1 MSDSQ
6 GPMGPEE
13 TPQPPVIS
21 GSPIEIASGVF
32 VIPDGGVELVP
43 NVGVIVGDRAALV
56 VDSGLGPRNGK
67 IVRSIAEGLAD
78 DRPLFLTLT
87 HWHPEHGSGAQ
98 AFANATIIYNR
109 TQHEE
114 SREKAPGFLGMFSQ
128 FGEVVAQEL
137 ADVQLVDPHIVYDG
151 GAELDLGGKTVQLR
165 TWGPG
170 HTREDQGIY
179 LPEEKIL
186 FIGDLIECRSFPV
199 LSFFPPLDAEVDAA
213 KWVAVLDVIQSMDID
228 TVIPGHGEIG
238 DLGLLARTREYLE
251 TVQSETNRLADQGE
265 DPEKIAAIVV
275 PELIARY
282 PEWDAPPAWLLA
294 AGVQSVLAHRG

>member
-6 GPMGPEE
+6 APMGSEE
-13 TPQPPVIS
+13 TRPPPVIT
-21 GSPIEIASGVF
+21 GSPTEIAAGVF

-67 IVRSIAEGLAD
+67 IVRSMAEELAGA
-78 DRPLFLTLT
+78 RPLFLTLT

-98 AFANATIIYNR
+98 AFADATIIYNR
-109 TQHEE
+109 TQREE
-114 SREKAPGFLGMFSQ
+114 SREKAPGYHGMFSQ

-137 ADVQLVDPHIVYDG
+137 ANVQLVDPHIVYDG
-151 GAELDLGGKTVQLR
+151 AAELDLGGKTVQLR
-165 TWGPG
+165 TWGPA

-179 LPEEKIL
+179 LPDEKIL

-199 LSFFPPLDAEVDAA
+199 LSFFPPLDAEVDAT
-213 KWVAVLDVIQSMDID
+213 KWLAVLDQIQSLDIN

-238 DLGLLARTREYLE
+238 DLGLLARTHEYLE
-251 TVQSETNRLADQGE
+251 MVQSETNRLADQGE
-265 DPEKIAAIVV
+265 DPEKIPGILV
-275 PELIARY
+275 PEVIARY
-282 PEWDAPPAWLLA
+282 PEWEAPPDWLLA
-294 AGVQSVLAHRG
+294 AGVQSVLFHRG

>member
-6 GPMGPEE
+6 APMGSEE
-13 TPQPPVIS
+13 TRPPPTIT
-21 GSPIEIASGVF
+21 GSPTEIAAGVF

-67 IVRSIAEGLAD
+67 IVRSIAEELAG

-98 AFANATIIYNR
+98 AFADATIIYNR
-109 TQHEE
+109 KQREE
-114 SREKAPGFLGMFSQ
+114 SREKAPGYLGMFSQ

-151 GAELDLGGKTVQLR
+151 GAELDLGAKTVQLR

-179 LPEEKIL
+179 LPDEKIL

-199 LSFFPPLDAEVDAA
+199 LSFFPPLDAEVDAT
-213 KWVAVLDVIQSMDID
+213 KWVAVLDQIQSMDID
-228 TVIPGHGEIG
+228 TVIPGHGELG

-251 TVQSETNRLADQGE
+251 MVQSETNRLADQGE
-265 DPEKIAAIVV
+265 DPEKIPGIVV
-275 PELIARY
+275 PEMIARF
-282 PEWDAPPAWLLA
+282 PEWDAPPDWLLA

>member
-6 GPMGPEE
+6 DPKGSEE
-13 TPQPPVIS
+13 TPQPPTIS

-67 IVRSIAEGLAD
+67 IVRSIAESLVG

-98 AFANATIIYNR
+98 AFGDATIIYNR
-109 TQHEE
+109 KQRDE
-114 SREKAPGFLGMFSQ
+114 SREKAPGYLGMFSQ

-151 GAELDLGGKTVQLR
+151 GAELDLGGKAVQLR
-165 TWGPG
+165 TWGPA

-179 LPEEKIL
+179 LPDDKIL

-199 LSFFPPLDAEVDAA
+199 LSFFPPLDAEVDAK
-213 KWVAVLDVIQSMDID
+213 KWVDVLDQIQSMDIN
-228 TVIPGHGEIG
+228 TVVPGHGEIG
-238 DLGLLARTREYLE
+238 DLGLLERTREYLE
-251 TVQSETNRLADQGE
+251 MVQSETNQLADQGE

-282 PEWDAPPAWLLA
+282 PDWDAPPDWLLA